1 MIQLVHVI
9 THIMR
14 HFFGSDLH
22 RVGCNAVFFAGS
34 NARLSRL
41 RVCVC
46 GDIIENNGSSDG
58 SKQELAHKHENSFS
72 ARSVLILAIRPASV

>member
-41 RVCVC
+41 RVCVW
-46 GDIIENNGSSDG
+46 GHNGSSDG
-58 SKQELAHKHENSFS
+58 SKQELAHKYENSFS